1 MIDAKVPR
9 KAVKSPPRRVLV
21 VGFSRLAQP
30 LAARLTNDAWSCNY
44 SESGGT
50 LASITSDIVYQVGGG
65 PIVYPRLLAASR
77 AAGTPVIKHWVGT
90 DVLRTVLPHVRKQYL
105 TNKVNHWAV
114 TQWLADELRAADLGI
129 EAKVVPL
136 SVLQRTE
143 PMPFPPPPL
152 TIVVYA
158 PANKWAFYRGRLI
171 LAIAEKFPDV
181 RFLIVANDGSGL
193 TAAPNVAFLGYR
205 SDMGEIYR
213 RSHALLRFV
222 DHDGLSYMVMEAME
236 AGRHV
241 IWDRPMPS
249 VRLIADVPGIER
261 EIETL
266 DRELRAGVLAEN
278 EEGRAYTRATFLHT
292 LVADQIRGEFEAVV
306 EAGTRKRRT

>member
-1 MIDAKVPR
+1 MIAASVER
-9 KAVKSPPRRVLV
+9 KAVRSTPRRVLV
-21 VGFSRLAQP
+21 VGFRRLAQP

-105 TNKVNHWAV
+105 ANKVNHWAV
-114 TQWLADELRAADLGI
+114 TQWLADELRAAGLGI

-136 SVLQRTE
+136 SVLQQTE
-143 PMPFPPPPL
+143 PKPLPPPPL
-152 TIVVYA
+152 TIVIYA
-158 PANKWAFYRGRLI
+158 PASKWAFYRGPLM

-181 RFLIVANDGSGL
+181 RFLVVAHDGTGV
-193 TAAPNVAFLGYR
+193 TATPNVSFLGYR
-205 SDMGEIYR
+205 SDMAEIYA
-213 RSHALLRFV
+213 RSHAVLRFV

-241 IWDRPMPS
+241 IWDRPMRG

-261 EIETL
+261 EIAAL
-266 DRELRAGVLAEN
+266 DRELRAGVLEQN
-278 EEGRAYTRATFLHT
+278 EEGRAYTRATYLDS
-292 LVADQIRGEFEAVV
+292 LVADQIRQEFEAVSD
-306 EAGTRKRRT
+306 AGARKRRA